1 MSKDKSTE
9 QVTEDKSTEQVT
21 DVESTEAVTDAPA
34 EPGGAEVT
42 PRSIRRTVLAAVAA
56 ALVIA
61 LAAGVGV
68 LFYQHLQD
76 NKTEQARTDAVAAAG
91 EQAVAML
98 SYNYNTVDAQLAEA
112 ADGLTGSFKEDY
124 NTLVGEVIA
133 PGAKEKKLTVQV
145 TVQGG
150 SVVSADPDDAVVLLF
165 LNQIT
170 TSADAPDAATTGSR
184 VRMEMHKDGDRW
196 LTGRLTPV

>member
-1 MSKDKSTE
+1 MS
-9 QVTEDKSTEQVT
+9 EDKSTEQVSEDKSAEVT
-21 DVESTEAVTDAPA
+21 EVESTETVTDAST
-34 EPGGAEVT
+34 EPGTTETA
-42 PRSIRRTVLAAVAA
+42 PRNVGRTVLAAVAA

-76 NKTEQARTDAVAAAG
+76 NQTEQARTDAVAAAG

-112 ADGLTGSFKEDY
+112 ADGLTGSFKDDY
-124 NTLVGEVIA
+124 NTLVAEVIA

-150 SVVSADPDDAVVLLF
+150 SIVSADPDDAVVLLF

-184 VRMEMHKDGDRW
+184 VRMEMHKEGDRW

>member
-1 MSKDKSTE
+1 MS
-9 QVTEDKSTEQVT
+9 EDKSTEKVT
-21 DVESTEAVTDAPA
+21 EGEPTEDVNDASAEPDTTEAAPRN
-34 EPGGAEVT
+34 V
-42 PRSIRRTVLAAVAA
+42 RRTVLAAVAA
-56 ALVIA
+56 ALVVA
-61 LAAGVGV
+61 LTAGVGV

-76 NKTEQARTDAVAAAG
+76 NRTEQARTDAVAAAG

-98 SYNYNTVDAQLAEA
+98 SYNYNTVDDELAAA
-112 ADGLTGSFKEDY
+112 ADGLTGSFRDDY
-124 NTLVGEVIA
+124 NTLVAEVIA

-150 SVVSADPDDAVVLLF
+150 SIVSADPDDAVVLLF

-184 VRMEMHKDGDRW
+184 VRMEMRKEGDRW
-196 LTGRLTPV
+196 LTSRLTPV